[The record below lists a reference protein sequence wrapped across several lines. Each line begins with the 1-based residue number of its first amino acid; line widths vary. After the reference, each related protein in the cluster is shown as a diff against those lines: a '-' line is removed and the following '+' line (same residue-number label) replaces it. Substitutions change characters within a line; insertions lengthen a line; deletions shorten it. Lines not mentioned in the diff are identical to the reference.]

1 MQGCS
6 TGFFLTFVSR
16 KEKTMTMSETGNVQF
31 RRASADDVPG
41 IMEIIDY
48 AREKMLEAGK
58 KQWDASYPT
67 LEHISGDLEAGHG
80 YVLCADGEIA
90 AYGAVVFGEEPAYR
104 HIRGGSWLSIQPYV
118 VLHRLAVSGKYK
130 RNGMATR
137 FMAEVEAMMRMR
149 GVHSFKVDTN
159 YDNEAMLSLL
169 DKLQFRYCGEIEYEK
184 GTRMA
189 YEKLI

>member
-1 MQGCS
+1 M
-6 TGFFLTFVSR
+6 FFFIFARLMDKS
-16 KEKTMTMSETGNVQF
+16 MTMSETGNVQF
-31 RRASADDVPG
+31 RRASADDALG

-58 KQWDASYPT
+58 RQWDASYPT

-80 YVLCADGEIA
+80 YVLCADGDLA

>member
-1 MQGCS
+1 
-6 TGFFLTFVSR
+6 
-16 KEKTMTMSETGNVQF
+16 MTMSETGNVQF
-31 RRASADDVPG
+31 RRASADDALG

-58 KQWDASYPT
+58 RQWDASYPT

-80 YVLCADGEIA
+80 YVLCADGDLA

-130 RNGMATR
+130 RKGMATR